1 MLETSAHVRALTFED
16 EKKKKKTL
24 ILHPQTLLYIFYQLI
39 LQLTIHS
46 SFYFYIQLNKII

>member
-16 EKKKKKTL
+16 EKKKKTL
-24 ILHPQTLLYIFYQLI
+24 ILHPQILLYIFYQLI

>member
-39 LQLTIHS
+39 LQLTLHS

>member
-16 EKKKKKTL
+16 EKKKKRTL
-24 ILHPQTLLYIFYQLI
+24 ILHSQILLYIFYQFI
-39 LQLTIHS
+39 LQLTLHS

>member
-16 EKKKKKTL
+16 EKKKKKKL

-39 LQLTIHS
+39 LQLTLHS